1 MQQQIK
7 WKRGEFHTFYATM
20 KIRVG
25 GQDPVDIEKGDE
37 IEYDGSTCKYAG
49 REFAQPNLRGA
60 VVSGWLTLDED
71 GEVPAT
77 VMSHRKVARSQTKN
91 TDLSRVQR
99 HGDRMMDTDSL
110 DEETVSHVD
119 DRGAVMDQ
127 RTGRGHLDARH
138 NRRQAARTMMSEDS
152 TAGTFRGLEV
162 TGSELDEQDA
172 RPVSRIKSPAKLK
185 VDVLAN
191 PGEAQKIAR
200 RSYDTGYGRSQS
212 KKKQVVREGVTIDMN
227 VGNVEAGVVEDGDED
242 QGTVVGQVRHS
253 SAQRRTSE
261 GVSIEDT
268 SGTAEARASRK
279 SKKKKAAAKPAKKTA
294 PAKKAAKKAAK
305 AAPAKTNGKKAEPS
319 DGNGVN
325 VGSNKLR
332 VALRICK
339 DFPQDWNFFGKAD
352 DKMAR
357 IKELGASPELLDAA
371 YAVESATMKKAL
383 EKKYP
388 KQFAQ

>member
-60 VVSGWLTLDED
+60 VASGWLTLDED

-162 TGSELDEQDA
+162 TGSELDDQDA
-172 RPVSRIKSPAKLK
+172 VPVSKIKSPAKLK

-191 PGEAQKIAR
+191 PGAAREISQRSHEA
-200 RSYDTGYGRSQS
+200 GYGRSRRT
-212 KKKQVVREGVTIDMN
+212 VREGVTIDMN
-227 VGNVEAGVVEDGDED
+227 VGNVEAGIVEDGDED
-242 QGTVVGQVRHS
+242 QGRVVGQVRHS

-268 SGTAEARASRK
+268 SGTAEARAARR
-279 SKKKKAAAKPAKKTA
+279 SKKKKAAAKPAKKA
-294 PAKKAAKKAAK
+294 ASAKKAAKPAKKAAK
-305 AAPAKTNGKKAEPS
+305 PAKTNGKKVEES
-319 DGNGVN
+319 NGNGAN

-339 DFPQDWNFFGKAD
+339 DFPKDWNFFGKAD

-357 IKELGASPELLDAA
+357 IKELGASPDLLDAA

-388 KQFAQ
+388 KQFA